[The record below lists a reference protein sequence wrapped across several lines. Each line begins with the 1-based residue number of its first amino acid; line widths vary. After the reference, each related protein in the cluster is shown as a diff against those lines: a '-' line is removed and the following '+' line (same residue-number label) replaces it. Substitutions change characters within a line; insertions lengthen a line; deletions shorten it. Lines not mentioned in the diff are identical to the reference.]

1 MKIINKIVAV
11 ILSGAMASGAVFCSA
26 CTSTGAD
33 NKSITNTYSLSA
45 ASGSV
50 LATVAKEEVI
60 YINLDANGTIKDA
73 YVVNIVGGGN
83 TVDYGDY
90 EWVKILNT
98 ADKITQEG
106 DKITFSSSAERVY
119 YEGKL
124 KKIELPWNI
133 SIRYF
138 IDGTEYPAKE
148 VAGKSGRLEIKFKVS
163 KNENSTGSFYESFAL
178 QASFTLNTQK
188 FKNLS
193 APNATVANVGKNKQI
208 SYTILPGNGIDTS
221 ITADVTDFEMSAVAI
236 NGVPLSL
243 NMEIDDSELTDKIGE
258 IQNAVSGAND
268 GAAELKDGLDELAGN
283 NQSLID
289 GANGLKDGLGELD
302 GNSISLTD
310 GAGKLKDGLEIL
322 GGNSSALL
330 DGAGGLKDGLTTLD
344 ENSNTLNDGSWQA
357 YCGLCTAAQEI
368 INASLSANGFTT
380 VALTPET
387 YEAVLTQLTASLDED
402 EVRAQVEQTARQQI
416 TEQVENNALAVYVEY
431 LKVSEN
437 KIYAQYVKSIEEEIY
452 AQYVKENADDI
463 YYAYIKS
470 QNDANDDILYKNF
483 AYDYVIQQATE
494 SGMSESEAIAY
505 AASEQGQA
513 QIAAVYANLTD
524 EDKSAIILAA
534 VDELTY
540 RQMKELLSV
549 ALSGL
554 TDAQKEAILTG
565 AIEALTDE
573 QKQAIL
579 EGVANSLSD
588 AQKTQIRAGYIEQVM
603 ASEEVTAQIDTAVAE
618 ATAAKEQIAQLKAQL
633 DEFGTLYDGIVDYT
647 DGVSQALDG
656 VNQLYDGIVDYTD
669 GVSQVQNGAAELAE
683 GISEYTNG
691 VSQALDG
698 AGELC
703 EGILEYTD
711 GVSTAADGAKELK
724 DGLQEFYDQ
733 TLNMDTE
740 IADKIQQ
747 LIDETTGSGY
757 EISSFVSDKNTEV
770 NSVQF
775 VIQTDAIEIPSP
787 PAPEKPQEEQL
798 TFWDKFLRLFGV
810 D

>member
-26 CTSTGAD
+26 CTSTSAD
-33 NKSITNTYSLSA
+33 NKSTTNTYS
-45 ASGSV
+45 V
-50 LATVAKEEVI
+50 ATNTVSTMSITGKEEVI
-60 YINLDANGTIKDA
+60 YVNLDASGTIKDA
-73 YVVNIVGGGN
+73 YVVNIVGGGDS
-83 TVDYGDY
+83 VDYGDY

-98 ADKITQEG
+98 ADKITQNG

-138 IDGTEYPAKE
+138 IDGTEYTAKE
-148 VAGKSGRLEIKFKVS
+148 VAGKSGKLEIKFKVS
-163 KNENSTGSFYESFAL
+163 KNENGTGNFYESFAL

-188 FKNLS
+188 CKNLS

-208 SYTILPGNGIDTS
+208 AYTILPGNGIDTS
-221 ITADVTDFEMSAVAI
+221 ITADVTEFEMSAVAI

-258 IQNAVSGAND
+258 IQGAVSDAND
-268 GAAELKDGLDELAGN
+268 GAGELKGGLDQLVGN

-289 GANGLKDGLGELD
+289 GANGLRDGLGELD
-302 GNSISLTD
+302 ENSSSLTN
-310 GAGKLKDGLEIL
+310 GAGNLNDGLEIL
-322 GGNSSALL
+322 GGNSDALL
-330 DGAGGLKDGLTTLD
+330 NGAGGLKNGLTILD
-344 ENSNTLNDGSWQA
+344 GNSSTLNDGTWQA

-368 INASLSANGFTT
+368 INASLSANGFATIT
-380 VALTPET
+380 LTPET
-387 YEAVLTQLTASLDED
+387 YEAVLAQLTATLDED
-402 EVRAQVEQTARQQI
+402 GVRAQAEQTARQQV
-416 TEQVENNALAVYVEY
+416 TEQVESNALAVYVGY
-431 LKVSEN
+431 LKASEN
-437 KIYAQYVKSIEEEIY
+437 EIYSQYVKSIEDEIY

-463 YYAYIKS
+463 YYAYVKS
-470 QNDANDDILYKNF
+470 VNDSSDDLLYKQF
-483 AYDYVIQQATE
+483 AYEYVVNQAME
-494 SGMSESEAIAY
+494 SGMSESDATAY

-524 EDKSAIILAA
+524 EDKSAIILGA

-540 RQMKELLSV
+540 KQMKEILAN

-554 TDAQKEAILTG
+554 TDVQKEAILAG
-565 AIEALTDE
+565 AVEVLTNE

-579 EGVANSLSD
+579 EGAANSLSD
-588 AQKTQIRAGYIEQVM
+588 EQKTQIRGGYIEQVM
-603 ASEEVTAQIDTAVAE
+603 ASEEVTAQIDAAVAE
-618 ATAAKEQIAQLKAQL
+618 ATEAKEQITQLKAQL
-633 DEFGTLYDGIVDYT
+633 DGFGTLYNGITDYT

-656 VNQLYDGIVDYTD
+656 ANQLYDGIVDYTN
-669 GVSQVQNGAAELAE
+669 GVSQAQNGAIELAE

-703 EGILEYTD
+703 EGISEYTN

-724 DGLQEFYDQ
+724 DGLQEFYEQ

-740 IADKIQQ
+740 ISDKIQE
-747 LIDETTGSGY
+747 LIDGTTGSGY
-757 EISSFVSDKNTEV
+757 ELSSFVSDKNTEV

-775 VIQTDAIEIPSP
+775 VIQTDAIEIPDP
-787 PAPEKPQEEQL
+787 PAPEKPQEAKL

-810 D
+810 N